1 MKNHELLFAAV
12 GLISGLGLM
21 NYRLGRCYWRHET
34 LAKWILSLL
43 SATLIIASILNTLM
57 VYCPGIDLSSPFVI
71 ALAILLLAA
80 VATIYRYCFTLGD
93 YSAPRLPDPNQL
105 DEIDDIPPIPT
116 TAK

>member
-1 MKNHELLFAAV
+1 MKSHELLFAAV

-71 ALAILLLAA
+71 APAILLLSA
-80 VATIYRYCFTLGD
+80 VATAYRYCFTLGD
-93 YSAPRLPDPNQL
+93 YSVSRLPDPNQL
-105 DEIDDIPPIPT
+105 DEVNDNSPT
-116 TAK
+116 PKTAE